1 MQQGQRPIS
10 RSRSRSSVP
19 ASSRIGARSPQVD
32 HIHPEKGETRV
43 RDAEKSPGAQDNFDM
58 LGAAW
63 PQLDERQAALDGRAS
78 RNQPP
83 LPALQPLGVEPL
95 ARCESR
101 RRQARLA
108 RC

>member
-1 MQQGQRPIS
+1 M
-10 RSRSRSSVP
+10 
-19 ASSRIGARSPQVD
+19 
-32 HIHPEKGETRV
+32 
-43 RDAEKSPGAQDNFDM
+43 F
-58 LGAAW
+58 GAAW
-63 PQLDERQAALDGRAS
+63 PQLDERRAALDGRAS

-101 RRQARLA
+101 CRQARLA